1 MKPGRTPPPRRTQ
14 NRNLP
19 IVSIAAK
26 FVRFTPVRFALVAGA
41 LALSVG
47 AVAQATGG
55 APASEAPVAGP
66 ADDQAAASP
75 SAIAALN
82 LPQGPT
88 QFLTSDPNLRRA
100 TARVNGD
107 IVTGTDIEQRLALIV
122 AASDSKPSADEL
134 DRLRLQVLR
143 NLIDETLQIQEA
155 KAAEIEIEDDEV
167 NQTYARVAQQNF
179 GQNPNALD
187 GYLTRIGSSG
197 NSLKRQIR
205 GELSW
210 QRLLRRNIQ
219 PFINVSDEEVNEM
232 IERLNAAKGTDE
244 YRIGEIF
251 LSSTEDTR
259 PAVLGNA
266 KQIVE
271 QIKQGGSFVAYARQF
286 SEASTA
292 AVGGDLGWIRLGQ
305 LPPELATVAQQLGS
319 GQLAGPIEVRG
330 GYSILY
336 LIDKRQVLTADPRD
350 AALSLKQITITFPKG
365 TSEADAASR
374 VAAFA
379 SGVKQIK
386 GCGEADAAGA
396 ALGASVVGNDQI
408 KVRDLPAPLQDAML
422 NLAQGETTLPFGS
435 VADGVRVLMLCGR
448 DDPQTAAGPSFD
460 ELMSQ
465 MEDDRIN
472 KRAQTYLRDLRRDAV
487 IEYN

>member
-1 MKPGRTPPPRRTQ
+1 M
-14 NRNLP
+14 
-19 IVSIAAK
+19 SIAAK
-26 FVRFTPVRFALVAGA
+26 FVRFAPARFALAAGA
-41 LALSVG
+41 LALSVA
-47 AVAQATGG
+47 AVSQPATET
-55 APASEAPVAGP
+55 PAGEAPVVGP
-66 ADDQAAASP
+66 VDDQATASP
-75 SAIAALN
+75 TAVAALN

-88 QFLTSDPNLRRA
+88 RFLATDPNLRRA

-122 AASDSKPSADEL
+122 AASEAKPGAEEI

-155 KAAEIEIEDDEV
+155 KAAEIEIGDDEV
-167 NQTYARVAQQNF
+167 DQTYARVAQQNF
-179 GQNPNALD
+179 GQNPNSLD
-187 GYLTRIGSSG
+187 GYLTKIGSSA

-210 QRLLRRNIQ
+210 QRLLRRNVQ
-219 PFINVSDEEVNEM
+219 PFINVSDGEVNEM
-232 IERLNAAKGTDE
+232 LERLKAAKGTDE

-251 LSSTEDTR
+251 LSSTEDTSA
-259 PAVLGNA
+259 AVQANA
-266 KQIVE
+266 QKIVE
-271 QIKQGGSFVAYARQF
+271 QIKAGGSFVAYARQF

-305 LPPELATVAQQLGS
+305 LPPELGTVAQQLGA
-319 GQLAGPIEVRG
+319 GQLAGPIPVRG

-350 AALSLKQITITFPKG
+350 ATLSLKQITITFPKG
-365 TSEADAASR
+365 TTEADAAGK

-379 SGVKQIK
+379 SGVKAIK
-386 GCGEADAAGA
+386 GCGEAEAAGG

-408 KVRDLPAPLQDAML
+408 KVRDLPTPLQDAML
-422 NLAQGETTLPFGS
+422 SLAQGETTAPFGS

-448 DDPQTAAGPSFD
+448 DDPQAAAGPSFD

>member
-1 MKPGRTPPPRRTQ
+1 MST
-14 NRNLP
+14 
-19 IVSIAAK
+19 VAK
-26 FVRFTPVRFALVAGA
+26 FVRSTPAKFALAAGA

-47 AVAQATGG
+47 AVAQTA
-55 APASEAPVAGP
+55 ADASAVGP
-66 ADDQAAASP
+66 ANDEAAASP
-75 SAIAALN
+75 TAIAALN

-88 QFLTSDPNLRRA
+88 QFLVTDPNLRRA

-122 AASDSKPSADEL
+122 AASETKPGADEIE
-134 DRLRLQVLR
+134 RLRLQVLR

-155 KAAEIEIEDDEV
+155 KAAEITIDDDEV

-187 GYLTRIGSSG
+187 GYLAKIGSSAS
-197 NSLKRQIR
+197 SLKRQIR

-210 QRLLRRNIQ
+210 QRLLRRNVQ
-219 PFINVSDEEVNEM
+219 PFINVSDGEVNEM
-232 IERLNAAKGTDE
+232 LERLKAAKGTDE

-251 LSSTEDTR
+251 LTSTEDTR
-259 PAVLGNA
+259 PAVLANA
-266 KQIVE
+266 QKIVE
-271 QIKQGGSFVAYARQF
+271 QIKAGGSFVAYARQF

-305 LPPELATVAQQLGS
+305 LPPELGTVAQKLDA

-330 GYSILY
+330 GYSVLY

-350 AALSLKQITITFPKG
+350 ATLSLKQITITFPKG
-365 TSEADAASR
+365 TSEADAAGR

-379 SGVKQIK
+379 SGVKQMK
-386 GCGEADAAGA
+386 GCGNADAAGA
-396 ALGASVVGNDQI
+396 ALGATVVGNDQI
-408 KVRDLPAPLQDAML
+408 KVRDLPSPLQDAML
-422 NLAQGETTLPFGS
+422 SLAQGETTPPFGS

-448 DDPQTAAGPSFD
+448 DDPQAAAGPSFD